1 MTERSS
7 AIPHYRLFILGAG
20 FSNPAGLPLAAGLLR
35 TVRENFDGDVLE
47 RDIKEWS
54 ELYPGEKCDLE
65 RVLAYSHRQ
74 HYLGL
79 KGSKEYFTHDS
90 RAIVFARPIIQETL
104 IDASPW
110 TSDDLYRRFAQHL
123 THNDVVLTFNYDTL
137 LEQALDD
144 IGNPYSLT
152 PKWWL
157 VDRKDSVRYINLL
170 KLHGSIDW
178 YDRRYH
184 DFRRRTYRE
193 EWPGLD
199 IPDDD
204 PIFGPNPTVPTEPL
218 SRGQTEQGFGD
229 EILSRVFRVP
239 DIKPLYFQIANSGC
253 PPWHLVP
260 FMLPPAYDKLLGY
273 EAIAELWSSM
283 HLTGDVYS
291 SITIIGYSMPK
302 HDSHAYEA
310 LGRLLVA
317 YQRGGEKNSWGHRRV
332 PIQIVTLA
340 DSKECALKNIPFLKP
355 DKTKVWHEGFDIEAL
370 QWLDWGDGD
379 TVDE

>member
-1 MTERSS
+1 MITL

-35 TVRENFDGDVLE
+35 TVRENFPPGGVLE
-47 RDIKEWS
+47 HDIKEWS

-65 RVLAYSHRQ
+65 RVLAYSHMQ
-74 HYLGL
+74 HYLRL
-79 KGSKEYFTHDS
+79 KGSKEYFEHDS

-123 THNDVVLTFNYDTL
+123 TPNDVVLTFNYDTL
-137 LEQALDD
+137 LEQALDE
-144 IGNPYSLT
+144 IGKSYSLT

-157 VDRKDSVRYINLL
+157 VNRENSAKYINLL

-184 DFRRRTYRE
+184 DFKRRTYRE
-193 EWPGLD
+193 EWPGHD

-239 DIKPLYFQIANSGC
+239 DIKLLYFQIANSGC
-253 PPWHLVP
+253 HSWDLVP
-260 FMLPPAYDKLLGY
+260 FMLPLAYDKLLGY
-273 EAIAELWSSM
+273 EAIAELWSGM
-283 HLTGDVYS
+283 HRTMDAYS

-302 HDSHAYEA
+302 HDNHAYEA
-310 LGRLLVA
+310 LGRLLVD
-317 YQRGGEKNSWGHRRV
+317 YQRGGNKNYWGHRRV

-340 DSKECALKNIPFLKP
+340 ASAQDALTNIPFLKP
-355 DKTKVWHEGFDIEAL
+355 DRTKVWHEGFGIEAL